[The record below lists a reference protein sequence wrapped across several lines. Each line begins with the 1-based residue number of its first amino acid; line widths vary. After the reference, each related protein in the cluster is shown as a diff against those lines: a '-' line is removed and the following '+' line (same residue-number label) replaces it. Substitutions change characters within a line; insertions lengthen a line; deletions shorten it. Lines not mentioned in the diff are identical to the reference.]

1 MNHAAWVG
9 LSATQSER
17 PRSRRRSGVCVA
29 LLSAL
34 AVTGSVQLAAP
45 AAAAGPDAT
54 FYVSPSG
61 DDAADGRTAQ
71 TAWRTLQRANGRVFA
86 PGETLLLAGGAA
98 FTGPLYFDAADAG
111 DPARP
116 VVVGSYGTGR
126 ATIVATASAG
136 VNVYNTASITLRDL
150 DIVGQ
155 GSAYRAQSGI
165 SLYND
170 LAGGRR
176 LANVRVAG
184 VDVSGFKIGIALGG
198 GRGASGFADVLVS
211 DSTLHDNMEAGFIS
225 YGPAFDP
232 RAPSYAHTGVHLLRV
247 QARTNLGDPD
257 NLVRN
262 TGNGIVLGSVSGGM
276 VEHSVA
282 QGNGARCRA
291 PEGPAGIWA
300 YDSTRVVLRH
310 NVSFSNRSG
319 GPADGDGFDLDQN
332 VSASVMEGN
341 LSYDNDGAGYLL
353 WAGSA
358 EKVNSGNVV
367 RYNISRSDG
376 RRLAWYGGITVGGWV
391 RDAHV
396 YANTV
401 VMGGDRAGAP
411 ALRLG
416 GTLDAV
422 AVRNNVLSTLA
433 GGAVVNA
440 TDARLK
446 NVLLQ
451 GNNYASGESAF
462 SAAWAGRSYATLA
475 AFRKGTGQE
484 LLNGQPTGSAGNPA
498 LRDPSVPWQVASA
511 EQLSTAVGFHLA
523 AGSPMRGR
531 GLDLAQ
537 LFGTAVGGRD
547 FFGTVVASRPAA
559 SDIGAHQPSAGQVTA
574 AATSTS
580 STSTTST
587 KAPTAARTTRAAG
600 PVGQR
605 GPWKAR

>member
-1 MNHAAWVG
+1 M
-9 LSATQSER
+9 
-17 PRSRRRSGVCVA
+17 A

-45 AAAAGPDAT
+45 AAAAGPESGAT

-116 VVVGSYGTGR
+116 VVVASYGTGR

-136 VNVYNTASITLRDL
+136 VNVYNTASISLRDL
-150 DIVGQ
+150 VVVGQ
-155 GSAYRAQSGI
+155 GGAYRAQSGI

-170 LAGGRR
+170 LPGGRR

-198 GRGASGFADVLVS
+198 GRGASGFSDVLVS
-211 DSTLHDNMEAGFIS
+211 DSALHDNMEAGFIS

-262 TGNGIVLGSVSGGM
+262 TGNGIVLGSVSGGV

-300 YDSTRVVLRH
+300 YDSTRVVLRR

-358 EKVNSGNVV
+358 EKVNRGNVV

-446 NVLLQ
+446 DVRLQ
-451 GNNYASGESAF
+451 GNSYASGGSAF
-462 SAAWAGRSYATLA
+462 SVAWAGGGFGTLA

-484 LLNGQPTGSAGNPA
+484 LLNGQPTGSAGDPG
-498 LRDPSVPWQVASA
+498 LRDPSVPWQVAGA

-523 AGSPMRGR
+523 AGSPVRGR

-537 LFGTAVGGRD
+537 LFGTAVGSRD
-547 FFGTVVASRPAA
+547 FFGTVLASRPAA

-580 STSTTST
+580 ASSATSASTA
-587 KAPTAARTTRAAG
+587 KAPTAARTIRTAG
-600 PVGQR
+600 PVGRR